1 MTVHSTKA
9 RRKGEN
15 VCGNEMRKT
24 LSVFRV
30 DVCMYVWSS
39 YNNMLHFWFVCCCC
53 CWGFGGKAAAAK
65 ERRTGHELTLL
76 CLTIHEKRGGYATF
90 WSLRVTQTIVAP
102 MKYLTDDQHNPPTL
116 SWWLQMPAFLKAS
129 RHSGSFW
136 IADLF
141 VPSKIM
147 SNLTTTQTTGTSN
160 RLTTSCPQQKH
171 QKPRVIWGFMLEN
184 TYFTEFDL
192 PNHRI
197 IEEAYQQRKTR
208 QTSHYINI
216 RDSHLPVQARV
227 YFGVA
232 QVHLR
237 MPGTRYYVKRRIV
250 PPSPPKHYQKQPQ
263 PNWSSSSSSSSSSST
278 PMVTSHQQQTPVWS
292 SSSSSSTSVTTTTS
306 DNMMAIPHHHYQATS
321 PYLPTPSTSF
331 AVNQQQQQQCGDF
344 GFHDWMTAATP
355 QSMMLDHMTMTK
367 HAPWQQAP
375 IVDTSSF
382 EPHLNE
388 NDTLALNSSQFPWMS
403 GDDFNTFG
411 DMSFPS
417 TPSVPF

>member
-1 MTVHSTKA
+1 MS
-9 RRKGEN
+9 
-15 VCGNEMRKT
+15 
-24 LSVFRV
+24 
-30 DVCMYVWSS
+30 
-39 YNNMLHFWFVCCCC
+39 
-53 CWGFGGKAAAAK
+53 
-65 ERRTGHELTLL
+65 
-76 CLTIHEKRGGYATF
+76 
-90 WSLRVTQTIVAP
+90 
-102 MKYLTDDQHNPPTL
+102 
-116 SWWLQMPAFLKAS
+116 AFLKAS

-147 SNLTTTQTTGTSN
+147 SNLTTTTTTTNATSN
-160 RLTTSCPQQKH
+160 TSSRLTACPQQKH

-250 PPSPPKHYQKQPQ
+250 PPSPPKHHQKHLQ
-263 PNWSSSSSSSSSSST
+263 PNWSPSSSSSST
-278 PMVTSHQQQTPVWS
+278 PMVTHQQQTPVWS
-292 SSSSSSTSVTTTTS
+292 SSSSSSTVTSTTS
-306 DNMMAIPHHHYQATS
+306 DNMMTIPHHHHHHCQATS

-331 AVNQQQQQQCGDF
+331 AMNQQQQQQQCGDF
-344 GFHDWMTAATP
+344 GFYDWMAAATP

-367 HAPWQQAP
+367 QSPWQQGP

-388 NDTLALNSSQFPWMS
+388 NDTLVLNSPQFPWMS

-411 DMSFPS
+411 DMSFLS

>member
-1 MTVHSTKA
+1 
-9 RRKGEN
+9 
-15 VCGNEMRKT
+15 
-24 LSVFRV
+24 
-30 DVCMYVWSS
+30 
-39 YNNMLHFWFVCCCC
+39 
-53 CWGFGGKAAAAK
+53 
-65 ERRTGHELTLL
+65 
-76 CLTIHEKRGGYATF
+76 
-90 WSLRVTQTIVAP
+90 
-102 MKYLTDDQHNPPTL
+102 
-116 SWWLQMPAFLKAS
+116 MPAFLKAS

-147 SNLTTTQTTGTSN
+147 SNLTTTTTGTSN
-160 RLTTSCPQQKH
+160 RLTTSCPQKH

-250 PPSPPKHYQKQPQ
+250 PPSPPKHYQNQPQ
-263 PNWSSSSSSSSSSST
+263 PNWSSSSSSSSSST
-278 PMVTSHQQQTPVWS
+278 PMVTHQQQTPVWS
-292 SSSSSSTSVTTTTS
+292 SSSSSSSTTVTTITS
-306 DNMMAIPHHHYQATS
+306 DNMMAIPHHHHHHYQAQS
-321 PYLPTPSTSF
+321 SYLPTPSTSF

-344 GFHDWMTAATP
+344 GFYDWMTAATP

-367 HAPWQQAP
+367 HVPWQQAP

-388 NDTLALNSSQFPWMS
+388 NDTLAPQFPWMS

-411 DMSFPS
+411 DMSFLS